1 MAEANKDERTLVMK
15 SETGEDVTYQVA
27 DMNDE
32 AKLLYT
38 KIEILSKESQTI
50 KTNAEFGLE
59 KNDILQKHYLEV
71 LKPLLDSAESET
83 EEVEDAE
90 TAEES
95 DDK

>member
-15 SETGEDVTYQVA
+15 SETGEDVTYQVS

-71 LKPLLDSAESET
+71 LKPLLDSDESET